1 MKKVALIGIA
11 GFGRSHLQL
20 LLPLVDAGLVEFSAA
35 VVRTPAK
42 VPEGMEE
49 LRRRGVKIYPTA
61 EEFFAAERGAI
72 DLVCIP
78 AGIDAHEPL
87 TVGALAAGMNVLLEK
102 PAAGS
107 VAAVERMMAA
117 EKAAAGRFVAVAF
130 QHGYA
135 PEIHFFKRLL
145 CSGRLGR
152 ILGSATMGI
161 WPRGDVYY
169 SRNAWVAKRASHGVP
184 VLDSPINNA
193 VAHYLNLLLFL
204 NGATLPASARATAVS
219 GELLRARPS
228 IEMFDACDL
237 AYTLDNPPAARVLF
251 AHCSDQKHEPELRI
265 VCEKGVIRWHNNAD
279 WEITGEDGA
288 AIASGMAI
296 APNATMFRVAL
307 DRLQHPETPIYT
319 LANALEHTRCI
330 ELADQNC
337 PIVPIPATPN
347 ADGVYC
353 APDIPARFASR
364 FQQK

>member
-1 MKKVALIGIA
+1 MKKVAIIGIA

-20 LLPLVDAGLVEFSAA
+20 LLPLADAGLVELAAA

-42 VPEGMEE
+42 VPEGMEQ
-49 LRRRGVKIYPTA
+49 LRRRGTKIYPTA

-87 TVGALAAGMNVLLEK
+87 TVAALAAGMNVLLEK

-107 VAAVERMMAA
+107 ADAVERMMAA
-117 EKAAAGRFVAVAF
+117 EKASGKFVAVAF

-135 PEIHFFKRLL
+135 PEIQFFKRLL
-145 CSGRLGR
+145 RSGRFGR

-169 SRNAWVAKRASHGVP
+169 SRNSWVARRAVRGVP

-193 VAHYLNLLLFL
+193 FAHYLNLLLFL
-204 NGATLPASARATAVS
+204 NGPTLPASARATAVA
-219 GELLRARPS
+219 GDLLRARPG

-237 AYTLDNPPAARVLF
+237 DFTLDNHTGARVMF
-251 AHCSDQKHEPELRI
+251 AHCSDQKHEPELVVR
-265 VCEKGVIRWHNNAD
+265 CEKAVIRWHNNAD
-279 WEITGEDGA
+279 WTITGEDGA
-288 AIASGMAI
+288 TIAAGQAV

-307 DRLQHPETPIYT
+307 DRLDHPQTPVYT
-319 LANALEHTRCI
+319 LANALEHTRCV
-330 ELADQNC
+330 ELADRTC
-337 PIVPIPATPN
+337 PVLPVPAAPN
-347 ADGVYC
+347 SDGVYC
-353 APDIPARFASR
+353 APDIPARFAAR
-364 FQQK
+364 FQEP